1 MYIYTVYV
9 AALVAVTVLMQCG
22 SHYAQDTTGLVVT
35 KLIVKSVVISL
46 SVVSCLHELLNKKKT
61 KKEYC
66 SYTVQ
71 PVVVIPDTCV

>member
-9 AALVAVTVLMQCG
+9 AALVAATVLMQCG

-46 SVVSCLHELLNKKKT
+46 SVVSCLHELLNKKK
-61 KKEYC
+61 KYC